1 MAMKVLIADK
11 FPDEKID
18 DVRRL
23 GCAVVYEQSLKEEAL
38 LAALTEEQPDVLV
51 VRSTRVAKDMIEA
64 SRRLSLVI
72 RAGAGINTIDVEA
85 ASERSVYVANCPGKN
100 SVAVAELAFGL
111 ILSLDRR
118 IPDNVADLRQGR
130 WNKKEYSRAEGI
142 FGKTLGVVGLGRI
155 GRELA
160 HRAAAFGMEVVAWSR
175 SLTPEWAEVLGV
187 ELCGEALDV
196 ARRAD
201 VVSVHLALTPE
212 TRGFIGD
219 EFFEAMKPGA
229 FFINTS
235 RADVVDEQS
244 LLKAVD
250 EKGIRAGLDVFA
262 GEPSA
267 KSGPVE
273 SEIVKREAVYGTHH
287 IGAST
292 SQAQNAVADETVR
305 IVADYIGTGKVR
317 NCVNLMARTP
327 AKYVLSV
334 HHRNR
339 IGILAGVLGVVR
351 DQGINV
357 ESMEN
362 VIFSGAEGACANIQ
376 IGAALPDDALREIEG
391 TSEEIYSVTM
401 YELA

>member
-23 GCAVVYEQSLKEEAL
+23 GCSVVYDQGLKDEVL
-38 LAALTEEQPDVLV
+38 QAALTEEQPDVLV
-51 VRSTRVAKDMIEA
+51 VRSTRVSREMIEA

>member
-1 MAMKVLIADK
+1 MTMKVLIADK

-18 DVRRL
+18 DVKRL
-23 GCAVVYEQSLKEEAL
+23 GCTVVYEQGLKDESLA
-38 LAALTEEQPDVLV
+38 AALTEEQPDVLV
-51 VRSTRVAKDMIEA
+51 VRSTRVNKDMIEA

-142 FGKTLGVVGLGRI
+142 FGRTLGVIGLGRI

-160 HRAAAFGMEVVAWSR
+160 HRAKAFGMEVVAWSR
-175 SLTPEWAEVLGV
+175 SLTPEWAEVFGV
-187 ELCGEALDV
+187 ELCSDPQDV

-201 VVSVHLALTPE
+201 VVSLHLALTQE

-219 EFFEAMKPGA
+219 AFFEAMKPGA

-235 RADVVDEQS
+235 RADVVDEQA
-244 LLKAVD
+244 LLRAVE
-250 EKGIRAGLDVFA
+250 EKGIRAGLDVIA
-262 GEPSA
+262 AEPSA

-273 SEIVKREAVYGTHH
+273 SEIAKRETVYCTHH

-292 SQAQNAVADETVR
+292 TQAQNAVADETVR
-305 IVADYIGTGKVR
+305 IVGDYISTGKVR

-376 IGAALPDDALREIEG
+376 IGSALPDDALREIEG
-391 TSEEIYSVTM
+391 TSEDIYSVTM
-401 YELA
+401 YELG

>member
-118 IPDNVADLRQGR
+118 IPDNVADLRQGL

-142 FGKTLGVVGLGRI
+142 FGRTLGVVGLGRI

-187 ELCGEALDV
+187 ELCSDPLDV

-212 TRGFIGD
+212 TKGLIGP
-219 EFFEAMKPGA
+219 EFFEAMRPGA

-235 RADVVDEQS
+235 RADVVDEQA
-244 LLKAVD
+244 LLGAVD